1 MKWIVGVLLICTSLF
16 ADMTVIASDGEKLDS
31 RISSEASRCHY
42 YIFIDE
48 NGKVLKILRNPH
60 QDVRGG
66 ASSKLLEML
75 KDRKVSH
82 MMASNFGEKL
92 MRGLESN
99 KIKYTIYQ
107 GDINSA
113 IKSLDKK

>member
-1 MKWIVGVLLICTSLF
+1 MKWIAGLLLICTGLF

-31 RISSEASRCHY
+31 KVSSKASRCHY

-48 NGKVLKILRNPH
+48 NGKVLEILRNPH
-60 QDVRGG
+60 QNVRGG

-75 KDRKVSH
+75 KDKKVSH

-92 MRGLESN
+92 MKGLESN

-107 GDINSA
+107 GDISSA
-113 IKSLDKK
+113 IQSLDK